1 MLMLV
6 FFQTNS
12 KGQILLSCL
21 RWFGHR
27 YDALLYF
34 ELLYLFLRIY
44 S

>member
-1 MLMLV
+1 MLV
-6 FFQTNS
+6 FKWVQTNS